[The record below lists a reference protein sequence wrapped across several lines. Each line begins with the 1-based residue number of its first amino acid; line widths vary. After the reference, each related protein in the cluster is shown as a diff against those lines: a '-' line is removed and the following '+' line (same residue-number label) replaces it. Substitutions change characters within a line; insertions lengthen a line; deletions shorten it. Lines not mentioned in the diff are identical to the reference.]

1 MNPTGAPPSP
11 RGRGHGALIAGVIAL
26 TVGMSGLFT
35 GMRQTSEEAG
45 LARPAA
51 ASTAAAPSPDTQ
63 PAESRAPAVVEYS
76 RLRERTLQPNRGWKN
91 RLADLDRHAPA
102 EATFARLTADE
113 QEIVRHQRASRR
125 QYDGAP
131 PVAPHPLNQ
140 TTAAACLECHGQPV
154 VIAGITVPQ
163 MSHQPYENC
172 LQCHVSALGPT
183 STWRSRPISPADGNG
198 FRGKPSAG
206 YGSRAYEGAPP
217 VMPHATWMRQS
228 CLSCHGSGGA
238 NSFRTPHP
246 DRHNCLQ
253 CHAPDARLDQTP
265 SLVRSDRPPPLP
277 NP

>member
-1 MNPTGAPPSP
+1 MSPAAGIPRSRRRGKGAVV
-11 RGRGHGALIAGVIAL
+11 AGIVAL
-26 TVGMSGLFT
+26 TLGLSGFFMGL
-35 GMRQTSEEAG
+35 RQTSTEAG
-45 LARPAA
+45 LARPGWAKSSPAKTTAVAA
-51 ASTAAAPSPDTQ
+51 KSEIPV
-63 PAESRAPAVVEYS
+63 VVEYAK
-76 RLRERTLQPNRGWKN
+76 LRERSLQPNRQWKS
-91 RLADLDRHAPA
+91 RLADLDRQAPA
-102 EATFARLTADE
+102 TISFARLTADE
-113 QEIVRHQRASRR
+113 QELVRHQRGSRR

-172 LQCHVSALGPT
+172 LQCHVSALGPS
-183 STWRSRPISPADGNG
+183 STWRSRPLSLADGNS

-206 YGSRAYEGAPP
+206 YGARAYEGAPP

-228 CLSCHGSGGA
+228 CLSCHGPGGA

-265 SLVRSDRPPPLP
+265 LLGHNDRPPPLP
-277 NP
+277 AR